1 MIRAISSAC
10 ARQWAASGVI
20 CGEDEESYQYG
31 LELLL
36 STALNFAI
44 MLALSIAV
52 GQGLLMISYL
62 ASFIPLRL
70 SAGGYHAKHHFSCI
84 LFNTA
89 VYCAALAAAML
100 IPAPA
105 AIICCAAVCI
115 LSLVLNFLF
124 APVPAKNKP
133 LSASEH
139 RRNRRA
145 AICMSL
151 LLFFLCA
158 VFYCTHLLGQRW
170 CTMLYCGQAAALL
183 LLLMEKAALI
193 AEHKKQS

>member
-1 MIRAISSAC
+1 M
-10 ARQWAASGVI
+10 I

-44 MLALSIAV
+44 MLALSLVV
-52 GQGLLMISYL
+52 GHGLLMVPYL
-62 ASFIPLRL
+62 AGFIPLRL

-89 VYCAALAAAML
+89 VYCTALAAAML